1 MNKSIKLRDNVYL
14 DTKGIVHN
22 RKVLADIIYPVGS
35 IYISV
40 NNTNPSTYYGGTW
53 EQIKDRFLL
62 ACGNTYSNGATG
74 GSDKHSHNLS
84 NNGWANIVM
93 HGSGYICYNERA
105 TPAWTQNF
113 SILGTYENS
122 GHGGESYGAT
132 LGGRTEETTILPP
145 YLAVY
150 VWKRTA

>member
-1 MNKSIKLRDNVYL
+1 MAKSFKYKNNNYL
-14 DTKGIVHN
+14 DSTGIVHN
-22 RKVLADIIYPVGS
+22 RKILADIIYPVGS

-53 EQIKDRFLL
+53 VQIKDRFLL

-74 GSDKHSHNLS
+74 GEASHTLTNDEIPSHNHAIRVAVTNGGNAGNYRS
-84 NNGWANIVM
+84 AFATNSDWWAGENNYDWNNKTNNI
-93 HGSGYICYNERA
+93 
-105 TPAWTQNF
+105 
-113 SILGTYENS
+113 
-122 GHGGESYGAT
+122 GGGQAHNNM
-132 LGGRTEETTILPP
+132 PP

>member
-1 MNKSIKLRDNVYL
+1 MSKSIKLRDNVYL
-14 DTKGIVHN
+14 STKGIVHN

-53 EQIKDRFLL
+53 VQIKDRFLL

-74 GSDKHSHNLS
+74 GEATVKLDLPNYAYKVWNTDPEY
-84 NNGWANIVM
+84 ANKD
-93 HGSGYICYNERA
+93 
-105 TPAWTQNF
+105 
-113 SILGTYENS
+113 
-122 GHGGESYGAT
+122 
-132 LGGRTEETTILPP
+132 LGGLWQPSGNNYGYSSNYISNKNTPHNNMPP

>member
-1 MNKSIKLRDNVYL
+1 MSESIKLKNNIYL
-14 DTKGIVHN
+14 SSQGIVHN

-53 EQIKDRFLL
+53 VQIKDRFLL
-62 ACGNTYSNGATG
+62 ACGDSYSNGATG
-74 GSDKHSHNLS
+74 GEATHTLTVNEIPAHSHSLKRGTDGNSWFGLTGKEPS
-84 NNGWANIVM
+84 ADPPYAVSTSETGGGQAHNNM
-93 HGSGYICYNERA
+93 
-105 TPAWTQNF
+105 
-113 SILGTYENS
+113 
-122 GHGGESYGAT
+122 
-132 LGGRTEETTILPP
+132 PP

>member
-1 MNKSIKLRDNVYL
+1 MAKSFKYKDNNYL
-14 DTKGIVHN
+14 DTTGIVHN
-22 RKVLADIIYPVGS
+22 RKLLADIIYPVGS

-40 NNTNPSTYYGGTW
+40 NNVNPSTYYGGTW

-74 GSDKHSHNLS
+74 GEATVKLDFPNYGYNVWSANQGYSK
-84 NNGWANIVM
+84 NNISQLW
-93 HGSGYICYNERA
+93 
-105 TPAWTQNF
+105 TPANGNYG
-113 SILGTYENS
+113 LGLNWVSNENTP
-122 GHGGESYGAT
+122 HNNM
-132 LGGRTEETTILPP
+132 PP